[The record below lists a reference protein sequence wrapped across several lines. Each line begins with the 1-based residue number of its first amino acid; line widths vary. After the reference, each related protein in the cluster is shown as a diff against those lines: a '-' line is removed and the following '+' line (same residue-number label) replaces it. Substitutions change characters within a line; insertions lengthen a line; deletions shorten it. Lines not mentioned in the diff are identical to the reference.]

1 MALVR
6 IYDFPEGTL
15 EQYDRLMSR
24 FEGALA
30 PGNLLHACGAFAGG
44 FRALDVFE
52 SREAADLLAAPVAD
66 AAQGVGL
73 APPEV
78 SEFETH
84 NLLRA

>member
-6 IYDFPEGTL
+6 IYDFAEGTL

-30 PGNLLHACGAFAGG
+30 PGNLLHASGAFASG

-52 SREAADLLAAPVAD
+52 SRGA
-66 AAQGVGL
+66 
-73 APPEV
+73 
-78 SEFETH
+78 
-84 NLLRA
+84 